1 MMEFSLSSDSG
12 RFPAGAELPCEKQ
25 RKVRSFLFF
34 GELRVEVPVVPLIQ
48 PSFYSSES
56 SPLPGQSLAPSGNFF
71 FYFLFFCFFS
81 LVPTFRWTII
91 GEKNQRQ
98 KDEQERYLQQGKKNI
113 LLKLHPTSHK
123 TCIVS

>member
-1 MMEFSLSSDSG
+1 MEFSLSSDSG

-71 FYFLFFCFFS
+71 FTFFS
-81 LVPTFRWTII
+81 FVFFLWF
-91 GEKNQRQ
+91 QRSA
-98 KDEQERYLQQGKKNI
+98 G
-113 LLKLHPTSHK
+113 PS
-123 TCIVS
+123 